1 MELCSDADRVS
12 CARRWLTPTE
22 PETVIRANACGLGQ
36 FRLHSLPNQPIIP
49 NPALQDHG
57 RGSFARAIDV
67 HEPAIDGVEGPRY
80 GMGSRQTSA
89 GHSVIDKSDEAQQ
102 CNCYYDDLYDDE
114 HTMLHLQTHLRGS
127 LLVRHEQETH
137 CSKSTLETGNGLDV
151 FQSLSSKNWKKFCL
165 SPVFDPAS
173 RPCSCFSCRSSRRQC
188 R

>member
-12 CARRWLTPTE
+12 CARGWLTPTE

-114 HTMLHLQTHLRGS
+114 HTMLHIQTHLTAPARHFQ
-127 LLVRHEQETH
+127 LLR
-137 CSKSTLETGNGLDV
+137 
-151 FQSLSSKNWKKFCL
+151 
-165 SPVFDPAS
+165 
-173 RPCSCFSCRSSRRQC
+173 
-188 R
+188 